1 MKIFW
6 HKKEKNTRLLLLFNG
21 WGFDRKVFQ
30 DADLPGHDIASVYD
44 YTEIN
49 PEQFS
54 FTRLYP
60 EVTIIAWSYGVFV
73 ADFFSENIFNVQK
86 AVAVNGS
93 TTPIDDNKGIPVK
106 IFLAT
111 MQSFNEKTREK
122 FYIRIAG
129 GLTAYKQIA
138 EILPDRSVEN
148 QLNELKSLYKLSL
161 KERTNGLNWD
171 FAIVSTQDKIF
182 PLENMKNAWGD
193 KALTIE
199 NEHYSPDAFQIA
211 GIRRQSQNGA

>member
-6 HKKEKNTRLLLLFNG
+6 HKKEGNSQLVLLFNG
-21 WGFDRKVFQ
+21 WGFDQKIFA
-30 DADLPGHDIASVYD
+30 DADFRGHDIVSVHD
-44 YTEIN
+44 YVEIM
-49 PEQFS
+49 PEQFN

-60 EVTIIAWSYGVFV
+60 KVTIIAWSYGVFV
-73 ADFFSENIFNVQK
+73 ADFFSESIFNVQR

-111 MQSFNEKTREK
+111 MQSFNEKNREK

-138 EILPDRSVEN
+138 GILPDRDVDN
-148 QLNELKSLYKLSL
+148 QLNELKSLYELSL

-171 FAIVSTQDKIF
+171 FAIISIQDKIF
-182 PLENMKNAWGD
+182 PLANMENAWGD
-193 KALTIE
+193 KILAVE
-199 NEHYSPDAFQIA
+199 GEHYFRKELLSYI
-211 GIRRQSQNGA
+211 SL